1 MKIIRSAYPSITRSE
16 ILYVNDAIKNGW
28 GSNRDKYSEKFSKYF
43 SKYIG
48 RKYVLNTSHC
58 TAAIHLALIALKIK
72 KGDEVIVPDFTWVA
86 SASPILYV
94 GAKPVFA
101 DIDPKTLCLS
111 AETIQKCITKRTK
124 AIIVVD
130 LYGNMPEWDEIIKLC
145 KKHKIKIIEDFAE
158 SLGARYKNKKAGS
171 FGIISVFSFNAT
183 KLVMSGQGG
192 CLCTDNKK
200 LYDRAKLHLHHGL
213 NKKNASK
220 YYWSDV
226 LGYQYNW
233 TNIQAAIAYAQIK
246 RINDLI
252 KKKKN
257 IYKNYKKLIGR
268 SKDLILNQSNNHTLT
283 TNWISYLNF
292 SKKYKFKKEELI
304 KEVQKYKIDLRP
316 IFYPLSSMPTFKN
329 FVDKKK
335 IKEKNNNSYE
345 LSKKGVCLPSGNNLN
360 YKQQEFVIKTIK
372 KVILHLSN

>member
-1 MKIIRSAYPSITRSE
+1 MKIIRSAYPSITKTE
-16 ILYVNDAIKNGW
+16 ILYANDAIKNGW
-28 GSNRDKYSEKFSKYF
+28 GPNMNKYSEKFSKYF

-48 RKYVLNTSHC
+48 KKFVLSTSHC
-58 TAAIHLALIALKIK
+58 TAAIHLALIALDIK
-72 KGDEVIVPDFTWVA
+72 KGDEIIVPDFTWVA

-111 AETIQKCITKRTK
+111 AKTIKKCITKKTK
-124 AIIVVD
+124 AVIVVD

-145 KKHKIKIIEDFAE
+145 KKYNIKIIEDAAE
-158 SLGARYKNKKAGS
+158 SLGAKYKNKKAGK

-183 KLVMSGQGG
+183 KLAMSGQGG

-200 LYDRAKLHLHHGL
+200 LYDRAKLYLHHGL
-213 NKKNASK
+213 NKKNTSK

-233 TNIQAAIAYAQIK
+233 TNIQAAIAYAQMK
-246 RINDLI
+246 RIDILI

-257 IYKNYKKLIGR
+257 IYKNYQNLIGK
-268 SKDLILNQSNNHTLT
+268 SNDLILNESKNHTQT

-292 SKKYKFKKEELI
+292 SKKYKFKKEKLI
-304 KEVQKYKIDLRP
+304 KEVQKYRIDLRP
-316 IFYPLSSMPTFKN
+316 IFYPLSSMPTFKK
-329 FVDKKK
+329 FVNQKK
-335 IKEKNNNSYE
+335 IKKKNYHSYE
-345 LSKKGVCLPSGNNLN
+345 LSKKGVCLPSGNDLR
-360 YKQQEFVIKTIK
+360 YKDQVYVVKIIK
-372 KVILHLSN
+372 KIISNL

>member
-1 MKIIRSAYPSITRSE
+1 MKIIRSAYPSITKTE
-16 ILYVNDAIKNGW
+16 ILYANDAIKNGW
-28 GSNRDKYSEKFSKYF
+28 GPNMNKYSEKFSKYF

-48 RKYVLNTSHC
+48 KKFVLNTSHC
-58 TAAIHLALIALKIK
+58 TAAIHLALIALDIK
-72 KGDEVIVPDFTWVA
+72 KGDEIIVPDFTWVA

-111 AETIQKCITKRTK
+111 AETIKKCITKKTK
-124 AIIVVD
+124 AVIVVD

-145 KKHKIKIIEDFAE
+145 KKYNIKIIEDAAE
-158 SLGARYKNKKAGS
+158 SLGAKYKNKKAGK

-183 KLVMSGQGG
+183 KLAMSGQGG

-200 LYDRAKLHLHHGL
+200 IYDRAKLHLHHGL
-213 NKKNASK
+213 NKKNTSK

-233 TNIQAAIAYAQIK
+233 TNIQAAIAYAQMK
-246 RINDLI
+246 RINTLI

-257 IYKNYKKLIGR
+257 IYKNYQNLIGKSNDLTLNE
-268 SKDLILNQSNNHTLT
+268 SKNHTQT

-292 SKKYKFKKEELI
+292 SKKYKFKKEKLI
-304 KEVQKYKIDLRP
+304 KEVQKYRIDLRP
-316 IFYPLSSMPTFKN
+316 IFYPLSSMPTFKQ
-329 FVDKKK
+329 FVNQKK
-335 IKEKNNNSYE
+335 IKEKNYHSYE
-345 LSKKGVCLPSGNNLN
+345 LSKKGVCLPSGNDLS
-360 YKQQEFVIKTIK
+360 YKDQVYIVKIIK
-372 KVILHLSN
+372 KIISNL